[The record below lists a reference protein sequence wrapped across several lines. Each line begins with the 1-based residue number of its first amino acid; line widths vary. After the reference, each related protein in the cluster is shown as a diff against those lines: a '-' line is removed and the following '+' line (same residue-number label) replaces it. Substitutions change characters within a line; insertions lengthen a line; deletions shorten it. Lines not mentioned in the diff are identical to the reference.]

1 MKILY
6 CVNNPYLDW
15 NPYTATIIDGLKKI
29 DPIIETDWGI
39 ENFWTVKSSEVDI
52 VHVMW
57 PNELLLNLRYSPKD
71 LVDRVKELKDSGV
84 KIVSTCHN
92 LEAHYAS
99 DNAYNKA
106 YEIIYENSD
115 IIFHLGEF
123 SYELFKDKYSSS
135 HNVIIYHHIYDD
147 RYKNRPTKSEARKK
161 LGLSDDRK
169 YVLCFG
175 ALRSN
180 EERNM
185 LVKISKE
192 LKKLNVQI
200 IAPGFYRV
208 VFRRQIG
215 EVLKHLYYHLTNPSI
230 VMKMQGVK
238 DCDLP
243 LYFAASDI
251 SLIMR
256 MKILN
261 SGNLPLGFYM
271 GNIVVGPDLG
281 NVGTILRE
289 TDNIVFQPNDVNSII
304 SSIKAGLDLINSGKG
319 EINKAYAEKEYSS
332 HKICCHMYSEY
343 KKILS

>member
-6 CVNNPYLDW
+6 CVNNPYVDW
-15 NPYTATIIDGLKKI
+15 NPYTATIIDGLKII
-29 DPIIETDWGI
+29 DPNIEADWGI
-39 ENFWTVKSSEVDI
+39 EKFWTAKTSNVDI

-57 PNELLLNLRYSPKD
+57 PNELLMNLRYSTKD
-71 LVDRVKELKDSGV
+71 LIERLKEFKDSGV
-84 KIVSTCHN
+84 NIVSTCHN
-92 LEAHYAS
+92 LEAHYVS

-106 YEIIYENSD
+106 YDIIYEYSD
-115 IIFHLGEF
+115 VIFHLGPY
-123 SYELFKDKYSSS
+123 SYELFTEKYSNSR
-135 HNVIIYHHIYDD
+135 NVIIYHHIYDD
-147 RYKNRPTKSEARKK
+147 RYKNRPTKSKARKE
-161 LGLSDDRK
+161 LGLSEDKK

-175 ALRSN
+175 ALRNS

-185 LVKISKE
+185 LIKISKK
-192 LKKLNVQI
+192 LKKINTQI

-208 VFRRQIG
+208 VYRRKIV
-215 EVLKHLYYHLTNPSI
+215 EVLKHLYYRLTNPSI

-243 LYFAASDI
+243 LYFAACDI

-281 NVGTILRE
+281 NVGPILRE
-289 TDNIVFQPNDVNSII
+289 TGNVVFKPYDVNSIV
-304 SSIKAGLDLINSGKG
+304 SSIKEGLDLIKTGKG
-319 EINKAYAEKEYSS
+319 EMNKIYAEKVYSS
-332 HKICCHMYSEY
+332 QKICSHMYSEY
-343 KKILS
+343 KKLLS